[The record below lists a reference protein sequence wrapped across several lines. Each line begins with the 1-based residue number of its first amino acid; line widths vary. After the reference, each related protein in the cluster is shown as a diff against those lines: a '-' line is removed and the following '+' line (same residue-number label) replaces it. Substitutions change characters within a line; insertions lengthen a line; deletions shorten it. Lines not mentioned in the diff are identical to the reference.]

1 MMGILVRIGVYRM
14 VQSGGLSHCQHRKQ
28 EAKQKKRLEPPG
40 ITSAAILLP
49 VHAFQQE
56 LT

>member
-40 ITSAAILLP
+40 ITSAALLLP
-49 VHAFQQE
+49 VHAFQQD